1 MPIGP
6 TLILDKSTLQS
17 LQIEEARWIGHHFHV
32 NLIEPLYVEII
43 GASTA
48 TDRRNPIGDIVSLSK
63 KLLEMVPGIA
73 PNARHRELILG
84 ELFGHLNLQLD
95 GRIILE
101 DVQTVRLPNGRLA
114 QFQPEPPHFE
124 ALRRLARGK
133 LSERELK
140 GASSLRDFIANVDLN
155 RIKEVMQEVPG
166 LKLGNLVEVLA
177 LVDRLFAQLKPF
189 EVLKKI
195 LDDLHVTQEHHDVVL
210 KRWRAMSAPPVS
222 EFVPYS
228 HFIWRFDRFFDLS
241 IGVGLISTKDS
252 KTYIDAMYL
261 YYLPFCEIF
270 VSGDK
275 FHREVVPLFLRP
287 DQRYCWGPDLK
298 ADAAKLRAY
307 YENLPDEIRRRGSM
321 TYARLPPKDDAFMVA
336 SLFDELRPGWR
347 DW

>member
-17 LQIEEARWIGHHFHV
+17 LQNEEARWIGHHFHV

-84 ELFGHLNLQLD
+84 ELFGHLNFQLD
-95 GRIILE
+95 GRVILE
-101 DVQTVRLPNGRLA
+101 DVQTVRLSNGRLA
-114 QFQPEPPHFE
+114 QFQPEPPHFG

-166 LKLGNLVEVLA
+166 LKLGNLAEVLA
-177 LVDRLFAQLKPF
+177 LVDRLFAHLKSF
-189 EVLKKI
+189 EVFKRI
-195 LDDLHVTQEHHDVVL
+195 LDDLHVAPEYHDVVL
-210 KRWRAMSAPPVS
+210 KRWPAMSAPPVS

-228 HFIWRFDRFFDLS
+228 YFIWRFNRFFDIA
-241 IGVGLISTKDS
+241 IGVGLISKIGVGLISKKDS
-252 KTYIDAMYL
+252 KTYIDGMYL

-321 TYARLPPKDDAFMVA
+321 TYARLPPK
-336 SLFDELRPGWR
+336 
-347 DW
+347 